1 MTENYKLNLLESAEV
16 KTHNLTELEYEW
28 MLFRRAEIEE
38 QVKKW
43 TEIKQRLDMNK
54 KLQSA
59 KNKHA
64 KK

>member
-1 MTENYKLNLLESAEV
+1 MNENYKLKSLETAEV
-16 KTHNLTELEYEW
+16 NTHNLTELEYEW

-64 KK
+64 EK

>member
-1 MTENYKLNLLESAEV
+1 MNENYKLKLLETAEV
-16 KTHNLTELEYEW
+16 NTHNLTELEYEW

-43 TEIKQRLDMNK
+43 AEIKQRLDMNK

-64 KK
+64 EK